1 METFLLL
8 LKARIDALEILNDV
22 ILEKEGVEDEENI
35 KALQAYTYVYEQL
48 KADLKQLKGGIYE

>member
-48 KADLKQLKGGIYE
+48 KTDLKQLKGGIYE